1 MKNRKKTLIIIYLI
15 IVSILFIICSIFWY
29 NATKESYEYNNFKE
43 TLVEEVRENP
53 DLFKKE
59 FNIDNEEQLTPEVI
73 NDIYT
78 KSTSKRYELIA
89 SISLPISII
98 GGLILISPILIII
111 STIKKYRKY
120 RLSIDNF
127 KQNTGYYRD
136 LLKNYNPLE
145 LSYNNDYNLDDN
157 ALIAMILYLEKKK
170 ILTLKNENFIINE
183 ENINNLNE
191 LEKSFIDQIKNSK
204 KVTFEISRSAITN
217 LTDVSCK
224 KKKLLIMDN
233 IPKKKIII
241 DLIKAFIFYIILF
254 IVWINL
260 NKIFDMLPPTNGMFI
275 VFTELGVF
283 IALLLFI
290 LFYPFVRSE
299 EHTSEL
305 QSRE

>member
-204 KVTFEISRSAITN
+204 KVTFEISR
-217 LTDVSCK
+217 
-224 KKKLLIMDN
+224 
-233 IPKKKIII
+233 
-241 DLIKAFIFYIILF
+241 
-254 IVWINL
+254 
-260 NKIFDMLPPTNGMFI
+260 
-275 VFTELGVF
+275 
-283 IALLLFI
+283 
-290 LFYPFVRSE
+290 
-299 EHTSEL
+299 
-305 QSRE
+305 